1 MAEDMDLTS
10 LELITDN
17 EGVEYAEIS
26 SKKDLMLFYN
36 ILKSDDRVNGW
47 LTQDIDVENGEVS
60 VNLQTYRGI
69 FEGNG
74 HTISNMK
81 NEMSAGG
88 FCRTLKGIVRNV
100 CFENISAS
108 DVWCWRKL
116 WRGRNCLFD
125 QSWSDT
131 KLSGGG
137 Q

>member
-1 MAEDMDLTS
+1 MHA
-10 LELITDN
+10 ELIKDDRI
-17 EGVEYAEIS
+17 AE
-26 SKKDLMLFYN
+26 LFQATQDPELREKL
-36 ILKSDDRVNGW
+36 IKFDDRVNGW

-100 CFENISAS
+100 
-108 DVWCWRKL
+108 
-116 WRGRNCLFD
+116 
-125 QSWSDT
+125 
-131 KLSGGG
+131 
-137 Q
+137 